1 MRKYVQKQSCL
12 VRYFLSSASAERS
25 LTKTSL
31 VLLLSFLFSKLPNKS
46 PLLIFPTILVF
57 VKILIGQF
65 LNTIRVRRGVMNSI
79 QLLNRTEGTRVSLYL
94 SSIFR
99 EYFHPKGITSVF
111 QSSSDSEKA
120 RGTEYQPHS
129 IFLYWE
135 PPKRI

>member
-46 PLLIFPTILVF
+46 PLLIFPTVLVF

-65 LNTIRVRRGVMNSI
+65 LNTIRVGRGVMNSI
-79 QLLNRTEGTRVSLYL
+79 QLLNRTEGKRVSLY
-94 SSIFR
+94 
-99 EYFHPKGITSVF
+99 H
-111 QSSSDSEKA
+111 QS
-120 RGTEYQPHS
+120 
-129 IFLYWE
+129 
-135 PPKRI
+135 